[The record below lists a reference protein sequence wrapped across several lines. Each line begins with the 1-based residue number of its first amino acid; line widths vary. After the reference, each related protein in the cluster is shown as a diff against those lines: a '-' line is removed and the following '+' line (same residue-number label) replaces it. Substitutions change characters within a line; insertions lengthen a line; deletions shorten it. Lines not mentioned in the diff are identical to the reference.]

1 MEKKR
6 MIKGSL
12 CAIFCEILFGL
23 SYLFTKHATSS
34 VGALTLL
41 SWRFMTAFLV
51 LSLCAA
57 TGVIK
62 INLKGKK
69 LWPLFLIAI
78 LQPVIY
84 FTGETVGIRLTTA
97 SESGALLAVIPVVT
111 LMASMVVLRQKPTK
125 LQTAGICVTMAGVMV
140 CVLSKGMEASF
151 NLIGYIML
159 FVAVVSYSLCSV
171 FSQKAASFSSAEK
184 TYVMAALGAAVF
196 TSAALIQ
203 SVCSHSVLEFLTAPF
218 TDISF
223 LTAVLYQGI
232 GCSVAAFLLYN
243 LAIAYIGSNRS
254 ASFVGISTVVS
265 VLAGVF
271 FLRESFSP
279 FQAAGVLL
287 IIGGVYLAN
296 LTRTNLKRN
305 GYQK

>member
-1 MEKKR
+1 MPNT

-23 SYLFTKHATSS
+23 SYLFTKHATTS

-41 SWRFMTAFLV
+41 SWRFITAFLV

-69 LWPLFLIAI
+69 LCPLFLIAI

-159 FVAVVSYSLCSV
+159 FVAVVSYSLYSV

-196 TSAALIQ
+196 TTAALIQ
-203 SVCSHSVLEFLTAPF
+203 SVCSHSVFEFLTAPF

-243 LAIAYIGSNRS
+243 LAIAYIGSNHS

-296 LTRTNLKRN
+296 LTHGSKTTQQDR
-305 GYQK
+305 

>member
-41 SWRFMTAFLV
+41 SWRFITAFLV

-111 LMASMVVLRQKPTK
+111 LMVSMVVLRQKPTK

-159 FVAVVSYSLCSV
+159 FVAVVSYSLYSV
-171 FSQKAASFSSAEK
+171 FSQKAASFSSVEK

-203 SVCSHSVLEFLTAPF
+203 SVCSHSVFEFLTAPF
-218 TDISF
+218 TDTSF

-296 LTRTNLKRN
+296 LTWGAKRHSRS
-305 GYQK
+305 GD